1 MSLSHHLAAVWFAD
15 VVGYTRLS
23 EENEGEAV
31 RLVHGFQRV
40 SREVVAR
47 HGGRVVKFLGDGALA
62 EFSSTDMAVRSARSL
77 IEAFAAAAEAEGLA
91 SDALRIGVHVGDVV
105 ATEDGDL
112 YGDGV
117 NVASRIQAA
126 GDAGEVWVS
135 EDVRRQLR
143 QRPEFRFE
151 SRGERELKGLSRPLA
166 MHAVQV
172 LDAATWTPPETG
184 PQSGAAPTLT
194 GKRNG
199 AATAGAGAGES
210 PGRWNRR
217 RASSLLGAGISIA
230 LVALVASTWF
240 RGRGPAAA
248 GSETVLAVLPFENL
262 SGDEE
267 TEPFVLGVHDDLLT
281 HLSSLGTFKVIS
293 RTTMMGYE
301 GSNKSVPEIAEEL
314 GATTV
319 LEGGVQRSGDRIRMN
334 VQLIDARTDEHLW
347 AERFD
352 RTLTAGDVFA
362 IQAEIAEQI
371 AGALASALTPEQK
384 ADLARAPTEDL
395 EALDLYYQ
403 GLEYYRT
410 RAGGSGYE
418 SARRAESTLAA
429 SVGADPQFA
438 AAWAALAQARAWQI
452 RNGVET
458 DTTGAREALD
468 RAEALAPE
476 ARETIVAEGV
486 YLYYAKADFAAADDR
501 FRDALSR
508 WPDDPDL
515 LGWRSLVVRRQGR
528 WEEAL
533 ELGERARAID
543 PRNPDVLSYLGETL
557 DNLRRYEEAERTWDQ
572 ILALNPQDGTAR
584 YWKTLLILEGRG
596 DIPRARRFLDASE
609 EVLGPAT
616 HASFVAL
623 VSIYERDYEAGIA
636 ALEGK
641 PVEPDLPTD
650 APALL
655 ALLSHWAGR
664 EPETRHWADSLQ
676 RTADREIARL
686 EAGLDPFV
694 QRARAYAERGV
705 AHALS
710 GRPAEAVRDARRSL
724 ELLPISRDAVDAP
737 RWHVQ
742 TATAYLLAGDRD
754 AAFRVL
760 DALASVPSPLSAA
773 SLRLNPVYDSLRDD
787 PRYPP
792 LFAKLEAAERRG
804 TGTR

>member
-31 RLVHGFQRV
+31 RLVHGFQRIA
-40 SREVVAR
+40 REVVAR

-62 EFSSTDMAVRSARSL
+62 EFPSTDMAVRSAEELLR
-77 IEAFAAAAEAEGLA
+77 AFASTAKSEGLA

-126 GDAGEVWVS
+126 GDPGEVWVS

-151 SRGERELKGLSRPLA
+151 SRGERELKGLSRPLV

-172 LDAATWTPPETG
+172 LDAATWTPPEAG
-184 PQSGAAPTLT
+184 PQLTAPPTVA

-199 AATAGAGAGES
+199 AAAAGAERTETT
-210 PGRWNRR
+210 GRWHRR
-217 RASSLLGAGISIA
+217 RAVPLLGAGILIA
-230 LVALVASTWF
+230 AIGASTWF
-240 RGRGPAAA
+240 LGRGTDAA

-293 RTTMMGYE
+293 RTTVMGYE
-301 GSNKSVPEIAEEL
+301 GSTKSVPEIAKEL

-334 VQLIDARTDEHLW
+334 VQLIDARTDEHVW

-362 IQAEIAEQI
+362 IQAEIAEEI
-371 AGALASALTPEQK
+371 AGALAIALTPEQK

-403 GLEYYRT
+403 GLEHYRS
-410 RAGGSGYE
+410 RGGFGYE

-429 SVGADPQFA
+429 AVEADPRFA
-438 AAWAALAQARAWQI
+438 AAWAALAQARAWQV
-452 RNGVET
+452 RNGVST

-468 RAEALAPE
+468 RAVALAPDT
-476 ARETIVAEGV
+476 RETLVAEGV
-486 YLYYAKADFAAADDR
+486 YLYYAQADFAGADDR
-501 FRDALSR
+501 FQEALSR
-508 WPDDPDL
+508 WPEDAEL
-515 LGWRSLVVRRQGR
+515 LGWRALVVRRLGR

-533 ELGERARAID
+533 ELGERAVAID
-543 PRNPDVLSYLGETL
+543 PRNPSLLSYLGETY
-557 DNLRRYEEAERTWDQ
+557 DNLRRFDDAERAWDRVVT
-572 ILALNPQDGTAR
+572 LSPRDGSAR
-584 YWKTLLILEGRG
+584 YWKTLLLLEGKG
-596 DIPRARRFLDASE
+596 DPERARRFLDASAD
-609 EVLGPAT
+609 VMGPAGT
-616 HASFVAL
+616 AVFAAMVSFF
-623 VSIYERDYEAGIA
+623 ERDYEAGIA
-636 ALEGK
+636 DLEGK
-641 PVEPDLPTD
+641 PVESD
-650 APALL
+650 APPVAPYLL
-655 ALLSHWAGR
+655 AILSRWAGR
-664 EPETRHWADSLQ
+664 EAESRMWADSLY
-676 RTADREIARL
+676 RTADRQFAEL
-686 EAGLDPFV
+686 ESGLDPFV
-694 QRARAYAERGV
+694 QRAEDVAYRGI
-705 AHALS
+705 AHALA
-710 GRPAEAVRDARRSL
+710 GRRADALRDARLVL
-724 ELLPISRDAVDAP
+724 ELLPVSRDAVDAP
-737 RWHVQ
+737 RVHVLVVKC
-742 TATAYLLAGDRD
+742 YILAGDED
-754 AAFRVL
+754 AAFRLL
-760 DALASVPSPLSAA
+760 DALAFIPAPMHPAD
-773 SLRLNPVYDSLRDD
+773 LRRNPFYDSLRDD

-792 LFAKLEAAERRG
+792 LLAKLESAERSG

>member
-40 SREVVAR
+40 AREVVAR

-62 EFSSTDMAVRSARSL
+62 EFSSTDMAVRSAEAL
-77 IEAFAAAAEAEGLA
+77 IRAFAASAEAEGLA
-91 SDALRIGVHVGDVV
+91 SDELRVGVHVGDVV

-126 GDAGEVWVS
+126 GDPGEVWVS

-151 SRGERELKGLSRPLA
+151 SRGERELKGLRRPLA
-166 MHAVQV
+166 MHAVHV
-172 LDAATWTPPETG
+172 LDAATWTAPEAPP
-184 PQSGAAPTLT
+184 AARPTVA

-199 AATAGAGAGES
+199 GVASAGRTET
-210 PGRWNRR
+210 PGRWSRR
-217 RASSLLGAGISIA
+217 RAVSLLGAGILLA
-230 LVALVASTWF
+230 VAAIGASTWF
-240 RGRGPAAA
+240 LGRGSDAA

-281 HLSSLGTFKVIS
+281 HLSQIGEIKVIS
-293 RTTMMGYE
+293 RTTVMGYQ
-301 GSNKSVPEIAEEL
+301 GSTKSVPEIAKEL

-362 IQAEIAEQI
+362 IQAEIAERI
-371 AGALASALTPEQK
+371 AEALATALTPEQK

-403 GLEYYRT
+403 GLEHYRS
-410 RAGGSGYE
+410 RAGFGYE
-418 SARRAESTLAA
+418 NARRAVTTLATA
-429 SVGADPQFA
+429 VEADPEFA
-438 AAWAALAQARAWQI
+438 VAWAALAKARAWQL

-458 DTTGAREALD
+458 DTTNAREALD
-468 RAEALAPE
+468 RAIALAPG
-476 ARETIVAEGV
+476 ARETALAEGV
-486 YLYYAKADFAAADDR
+486 YLYYAKADFAAADER
-501 FRDALSR
+501 FREALSH
-508 WPDDPDL
+508 WPDDADL
-515 LGWRSLVVRRQGR
+515 LGWRSLVVRRLGR
-528 WEEAL
+528 WEESL
-533 ELGERARAID
+533 ELGERARALD
-543 PRNPDVLSYLGETL
+543 PRNPEVLSYLGETL
-557 DNLRRYEEAERTWDQ
+557 DRLRRYEEAERTWDQ
-572 ILALNPQDGTAR
+572 VLALNPRDGSAR
-584 YWKTLLILEGRG
+584 YYKALILLDRRG
-596 DIPRARRFLDASE
+596 DFPRARRFLEASAD
-609 EVLGPAT
+609 VLGPTSAALLT
-616 HASFVAL
+616 ARLSF
-623 VSIYERDYEAGIA
+623 YERKYEAGIK
-636 ALEGK
+636 ALEGQ
-641 PVEPDLPTD
+641 PVEPDS
-650 APALL
+650 PAATPYFL

-664 EPETRHWADSLQ
+664 EDETRVWADSLQ
-676 RTADREIARL
+676 RVADRSIAEL
-686 EAGLDPFV
+686 EAGFDPFV
-694 QRARAYAERGV
+694 QRASDFAFRGI

-710 GRPAEAVRDARRSL
+710 GRFAEAERDARSAL
-724 ELLPISRDAVDAP
+724 EVLPVSRDAVDAG
-737 RWHVQ
+737 RVHLDIAVV
-742 TATAYLLAGDRD
+742 YVLAGNRD

-760 DALASVPSPLSAA
+760 DSMASVPSELSAA
-773 SLRLNPVYDSLRDD
+773 MLRLNPLYDSLRDD
-787 PRYPP
+787 PRYAA
-792 LFAKLEAAERRG
+792 LLEKLEAAERSG
-804 TGTR
+804 TGSL

>member
-31 RLVHGFQRV
+31 RLVHGFQGV
-40 SREVVAR
+40 AREVVAR
-47 HGGRVVKFLGDGALA
+47 HGGRIVKFLGDGALA
-62 EFSSTDMAVRSARSL
+62 EFSSTDMAVRSAEVL
-77 IEAFAAAAEAEGLA
+77 IRAFAASAEAEGLA
-91 SDALRIGVHVGDVV
+91 SDELRVGVHVGDVV

-126 GDAGEVWVS
+126 GDSGEVWVS

-151 SRGERELKGLSRPLA
+151 SRGERELKGLKRPLA
-166 MHAVQV
+166 MHAVEV
-172 LDAATWTPPETG
+172 MDAASWAPPETAASTIAG
-184 PQSGAAPTLT
+184 KRDGGSAGAA
-194 GKRNG
+194 
-199 AATAGAGAGES
+199 GEA
-210 PGRWNRR
+210 PGRGARR
-217 RASSLLGAGISIA
+217 RAVSLLGAGILIA
-230 LVALVASTWF
+230 VVALGASTWF
-240 RGRGPAAA
+240 LSRGSDAT

-262 SGDEE
+262 SGDQD

-281 HLSSLGTFKVIS
+281 HLSRLGTFKVIS

-301 GSNKSVPEIAEEL
+301 GSTKSVPEIAKEL

-371 AGALASALTPEQK
+371 AGALATALTPEQK
-384 ADLARAPTEDL
+384 AEIARAPTENL

-410 RAGGSGYE
+410 RAGYGYE

-429 SVGADPQFA
+429 TVAADPQFA
-438 AAWAALAQARAWQI
+438 AAWAALAQARAWQV
-452 RNGVET
+452 RQGVET
-458 DTTGAREALD
+458 DTTGARQALD
-468 RAEALAPE
+468 RAAALAPE

-486 YLYYAKADFAAADDR
+486 YLYYAKADFAAADAR
-501 FRDALSR
+501 FREAISR
-508 WPDDPDL
+508 WPEDADL
-515 LGWRSLVVRRQGR
+515 VGLRSLVVRRLGR

-543 PRNPDVLSYLGETL
+543 PRNHEVLSYLGETL
-557 DNLRRYEEAERTWDQ
+557 GNLRRYEEAERIWDQ
-572 ILALNPQDGTAR
+572 VLALNPRDGTAR
-584 YWKTLLILEGRG
+584 YWKTLLLLESRG
-596 DIPRARRFLDASE
+596 DIPRARRFLDASAD
-609 EVLGPAT
+609 VLGAAG
-616 HASFVAL
+616 HASLGAQMSL
-623 VSIYERDYEAGIA
+623 YERDYEGGIA

-641 PVEPDLPTD
+641 PVEPDNPTD
-650 APALL
+650 VPALL
-655 ALLSHWAGR
+655 ALLAHWAGR
-664 EPETRHWADSLQ
+664 EEDSRVWADSLQ
-676 RTADREIARL
+676 RAADRVIAEL
-686 EAGLDPFV
+686 ESGLDPFV
-694 QRARAYAERGV
+694 QRAEVYAYRGI

-710 GRPAEAVRDARRSL
+710 GRPDEAVRDGRRAM
-724 ELLPISRDAVDAP
+724 ELLPISRDAVDAS
-737 RWHVQ
+737 RRHILV
-742 TATAYLLAGDRD
+742 ATAFVLAGDRD
-754 AAFRVL
+754 AAFRLL
-760 DALASVPSPLSAA
+760 DALAAVPSPLSSA

-787 PRYPP
+787 PRYPE
-792 LFAKLEAAERRG
+792 LLEKLEAAERSG
-804 TGTR
+804 SGTR

>member
-1 MSLSHHLAAVWFAD
+1 LSLSHHLAAVWFAD

-40 SREVVAR
+40 AREVVAR
-47 HGGRVVKFLGDGALA
+47 YGGRVVKFLGDGALA
-62 EFSSTDMAVRSARSL
+62 EFPSTDMAVRSAEAL
-77 IEAFAAAAEAEGLA
+77 IQAFAAAAEAEGLA
-91 SDALRIGVHVGDVV
+91 SGDLRVGVHVGDVV

-126 GDAGEVWVS
+126 GDSGEVWVS

-151 SRGERELKGLSRPLA
+151 SRGERELKGLKRPLA

-172 LDAATWTPPETG
+172 LDAATWTPPEAG
-184 PQSGAAPTLT
+184 PQPAAPTVT

-199 AATAGAGAGES
+199 ASAAGPGAAGER
-210 PGRWNRR
+210 RWNRR
-217 RASSLLGAGISIA
+217 RAVSLLGAGILIA
-230 LVALVASTWF
+230 IVALGASTWF
-240 RGRGPAAA
+240 RGRGADAA

-281 HLSSLGTFKVIS
+281 HLSRLGTFKVIS
-293 RTTMMGYE
+293 RTTVMGYE
-301 GSNKSVPEIAEEL
+301 GSTKSVPEIAKEL

-362 IQAEIAEQI
+362 IQAEIAERI
-371 AGALASALTPEQK
+371 AGALATALTPEQK

-429 SVGADPQFA
+429 AVEADPEFA
-438 AAWAALAQARAWQI
+438 GAWAALAQARAWQL
-452 RNGVET
+452 RNGIET

-468 RAEALAPE
+468 RAAALAPE

-486 YLYYAKADFAAADDR
+486 YLYYARADFAAADDR
-501 FRDALSR
+501 FREALSR

-572 ILALNPQDGTAR
+572 VLALNPQDGTAR
-584 YWKTLLILEGRG
+584 YWKTMLLLEGRG
-596 DIPRARRFLDASE
+596 DIPRARRFLDASAD
-609 EVLGPAT
+609 VLGPAT

-623 VSIYERDYEAGIA
+623 VSLYERDYEGGIS

-641 PVEPDLPTD
+641 PVEPDIPTD
-650 APALL
+650 APTLL
-655 ALLSHWAGR
+655 ALLSHWAGQ

-676 RTADREIARL
+676 RAADREISKL

-694 QRARAYAERGV
+694 QRARAYANRGI
-705 AHALS
+705 ANALS
-710 GRPAEAVRDARRSL
+710 GRPADAVRDARRAL
-724 ELLPISRDAVDAP
+724 ELLPISRDAVDAS

-742 TATAYLLAGDRD
+742 TATAFLLAGDRD

-760 DALASVPSPLSAA
+760 DALAGVPSPLSSA
-773 SLRLNPVYDSLRDD
+773 SFRLNPVYDSLRND
-787 PRYPP
+787 PRYSE
-792 LFAKLEAAERRG
+792 LLAKLEAAERSG
-804 TGTR
+804 TGTL

>member
-1 MSLSHHLAAVWFAD
+1 LSLSHHLAAVWFAD
-15 VVGYTRLS
+15 VVGYTHLS

-40 SREVVAR
+40 AREVVLG

-62 EFSSTDMAVRSARSL
+62 EFSSTEMAVRSAEALLR
-77 IEAFAAAAEAEGLA
+77 AFAAAAAAEGLA
-91 SDALRIGVHVGDVV
+91 SDQLRVGVHVGDVV
-105 ATEDGDL
+105 ATEDGDV

-117 NVASRIQAA
+117 NVASRIQAV
-126 GDAGEVWVS
+126 GDPGEVSVS

-143 QRPEFRFE
+143 QRPEFRFA
-151 SRGERELKGLSRPLA
+151 SRGERELKGLKRPLA
-166 MHAVQV
+166 IHAVEV
-172 LDAATWTPPETG
+172 LDAETWTPPEAA
-184 PQSGAAPTLT
+184 GATTVAA
-194 GKRNG
+194 KRNG
-199 AATAGAGAGES
+199 GTVAVPAADRGVGS
-210 PGRWNRR
+210 WNRR
-217 RASSLLGAGISIA
+217 RAVSLLGAGILIA
-230 LVALVASTWF
+230 VAALGASTWF
-240 RGRGPAAA
+240 LGRGSDAS

-293 RTTMMGYE
+293 RTTVMGYE
-301 GSNKSVPEIAEEL
+301 GSTKSVPEIAKEL

-362 IQAEIAEQI
+362 IQAEIAERI
-371 AGALASALTPEQK
+371 AGALETALTPEQK
-384 ADLARAPTEDL
+384 ADLAHAPTEDL

-410 RAGGSGYE
+410 RAGYGFE
-418 SARRAESTLAA
+418 SARRAETTLSAA
-429 SVGADPQFA
+429 VAADPVFA
-438 AAWAALAQARAWQI
+438 AAWAALAQARSWQL

-468 RAEALAPE
+468 RAASLAPDS
-476 ARETIVAEGV
+476 RETIVAEGV

-501 FRDALSR
+501 FREALSR
-508 WPDDPDL
+508 WPDDADL
-515 LGWRSLVVRRQGR
+515 IGLRSLVVRRLGR

-543 PRNPDVLSYLGETL
+543 PRNPDILSYLGETL
-557 DNLRRYEEAERTWDQ
+557 GNLRRYEEAERTWDQ
-572 ILALNPQDGTAR
+572 VLALNPRDGTAR
-584 YWKTLLILEGRG
+584 FWKTLLLLEGRG
-596 DIPRARRFLDASE
+596 DVARARRFLDASAD
-609 EVLGPAT
+609 VLGPAG
-616 HASFVAL
+616 HARSAAL
-623 VSIYERDYEAGIA
+623 LSIYERDYDGGIA

-641 PVEPDLPTD
+641 PVEPDRPTD

-664 EPETRHWADSLQ
+664 EEESQAWADSLQ
-676 RTADREIARL
+676 RAADREISGL

-694 QRARAYAERGV
+694 QRAETYAFRGL

-710 GRPAEAVRDARRSL
+710 GRPGEAVRDGRRAL
-724 ELLPISRDAVDAP
+724 ELLPISQDAVDAP
-737 RWHVQ
+737 RVHVQ
-742 TATAYLLAGDRD
+742 IAAAFLLAGDRES
-754 AAFRVL
+754 AFRVL
-760 DALASVPSPLSAA
+760 DRLASVPSTLSSA

-787 PRYPP
+787 PRYSE
-792 LFAKLEAAERRG
+792 LLRKLEAAERSG

>member
-40 SREVVAR
+40 AREVVAR

-62 EFSSTDMAVRSARSL
+62 EFSSTDMAVRSA
-77 IEAFAAAAEAEGLA
+77 EALLHDFAAAAADEGLA
-91 SDALRIGVHVGDVV
+91 SSALRIGVHVGDVV

-126 GDAGEVWVS
+126 GDPGEVWVS

-151 SRGERELKGLSRPLA
+151 SRGERELKGLKRPLA

-172 LDAATWTPPETG
+172 LDVATWTPPEAG
-184 PQSGAAPTLT
+184 PQPAPAPTVA

-199 AATAGAGAGES
+199 GPAAGQSHAAGE
-210 PGRWNRR
+210 GRWNRR
-217 RASSLLGAGISIA
+217 RALSLLGAGVLIA
-230 LVALVASTWF
+230 VVALGASTWF
-240 RGRGPAAA
+240 LGRGSDAA

-281 HLSSLGTFKVIS
+281 HLSRLGTFKVIS
-293 RTTMMGYE
+293 RTTVMGYE
-301 GSNKSVPEIAEEL
+301 GSTKSVPEIAKEL

-362 IQAEIAEQI
+362 IQAEIAERI
-371 AGALASALTPEQK
+371 AGALATALTPEQK
-384 ADLARAPTEDL
+384 AELASAPTENL

-410 RAGGSGYE
+410 RAGYGFE
-418 SARRAESTLAA
+418 SARRSEATLSAA
-429 SVGADPQFA
+429 VEADPAFA
-438 AAWAALAQARAWQI
+438 AAWAALAQARAWQL

-468 RAEALAPE
+468 RAAALAPDS
-476 ARETIVAEGV
+476 RETIVAEGV
-486 YLYYAKADFAAADDR
+486 YLYYARADFAAADDR
-501 FRDALSR
+501 FREALSR
-508 WPDDPDL
+508 WPDDADL
-515 LGWRSLVVRRQGR
+515 IGLRSLVVRRLGR

-543 PRNPDVLSYLGETL
+543 PRNPDILSYLGETL
-557 DNLRRYEEAERTWDQ
+557 GNLRRYDEAERTWDQ
-572 ILALNPQDGTAR
+572 VLSLNPRDGTAR
-584 YWKTLLILEGRG
+584 FWKMLLLLEGRG
-596 DIPRARRFLDASE
+596 DIPRARRFLEASAD
-609 EVLGPAT
+609 VLGAAG
-616 HASFVAL
+616 HARFVAL
-623 VSIYERDYEAGIA
+623 ISFYERDYEGGIA
-636 ALEGK
+636 ALEGH
-641 PVEPDLPTD
+641 PVEPDSPTD
-650 APALL
+650 APFLL
-655 ALLSHWAGR
+655 ASLSHRAGR
-664 EPETRHWADSLQ
+664 EPETRVWADSLQ
-676 RTADREIARL
+676 RAADRKIDEL
-686 EAGLDPFV
+686 ESGLDPFV
-694 QRARAYAERGV
+694 QRAENYAFRGI

-710 GRPAEAVRDARRSL
+710 GRPAEALRDGRRAM
-724 ELLPISRDAVDAP
+724 ELLQVSRDAVDAP
-737 RWHVQ
+737 RMQVHV
-742 TATAYLLAGDRD
+742 ATVFLLAGDRD

-760 DALASVPSPLSAA
+760 DTLASIPSELSAA
-773 SLRLNPVYDSLRDD
+773 KLRLNPVYDSIRDD
-787 PRYPP
+787 PRYPA
-792 LFAKLEAAERRG
+792 LLEKLEAAERSG

>member
-1 MSLSHHLAAVWFAD
+1 VSLSHHLAAVWFAD

-40 SREVVAR
+40 AREVVAR
-47 HGGRVVKFLGDGALA
+47 YGGRVVKFLGDGALA
-62 EFSSTDMAVRSARSL
+62 EFSSTDMAVRSAEAL
-77 IEAFAAAAEAEGLA
+77 IRAFAASAQAEGLA
-91 SDALRIGVHVGDVV
+91 SNELRVGVHVGDVV

-126 GDAGEVWVS
+126 GDSGEVWVS

-151 SRGERELKGLSRPLA
+151 SRGERELKGLKRPLA

-172 LDAATWTPPETG
+172 LDVATWAPPEAT
-184 PQSGAAPTLT
+184 PTAAERVGATEPA
-194 GKRNG
+194 GRG
-199 AATAGAGAGES
+199 AS
-210 PGRWNRR
+210 PPKLAGRWRRR
-217 RASSLLGAGISIA
+217 RALSLLGAGIVIA
-230 LVALVASTWF
+230 IVALGASRWWL
-240 RGRGPAAA
+240 GRGPGSGEA
-248 GSETVLAVLPFENL
+248 GTVLAVLPFENL
-262 SGDEE
+262 SGDEA

-281 HLSSLGTFKVIS
+281 QLSQIGDFKVIS
-293 RTTMMGYE
+293 RTSVMGYQ
-301 GSNKSVPEIAEEL
+301 GSTKSMPEIAKEL

-347 AERFD
+347 AEQYD
-352 RTLTAGDVFA
+352 RTLTAADVFS
-362 IQAEIAEQI
+362 IQAEIAERI
-371 AGALASALTPEQK
+371 AAALATALTPEQK
-384 ADLARAPTEDL
+384 AEIASAPTENL

-410 RAGGSGYE
+410 RAGYGFE
-418 SARRAESTLAA
+418 SSRRAESTLAA
-429 SVGADPQFA
+429 AVEADPQFA

-468 RAEALAPE
+468 RAVALAPE
-476 ARETIVAEGV
+476 ERETIVAEGV

-501 FRDALSR
+501 FREALSR
-508 WPDDPDL
+508 WPDDADL
-515 LGWRSLVVRRQGR
+515 IGLRSLVVRRLGR

-543 PRNPDVLSYLGETL
+543 PRNPNILSYLGETL
-557 DNLRRYEEAERTWDQ
+557 GNLRRYEEAERTWDQ
-572 ILALNPQDGTAR
+572 VLSLNPRDGTAR
-584 YWKTLLILEGRG
+584 FWKMLLLLEGRG
-596 DIPRARRFLDASE
+596 DIPRAGRFLEASAD
-609 EVLGPAT
+609 VLGAAG
-616 HASFVAL
+616 HARFVAL
-623 VSIYERDYEAGIA
+623 VSFYERDYEGGIA
-636 ALEGK
+636 ALEGQ
-641 PVEPDLPTD
+641 PVEPDSPTD
-650 APALL
+650 APFLL
-655 ALLSHWAGR
+655 ARLSHLAGR
-664 EPETRHWADSLQ
+664 EPETRVWADSLQ
-676 RTADREIARL
+676 RAADRKIAEL
-686 EAGLDPFV
+686 ESGLDPFV
-694 QRARAYAERGV
+694 QRAENYAFRGI

-710 GRPAEAVRDARRSL
+710 GRPTEAVRDGRRAM

-737 RWHVQ
+737 RMHVQ
-742 TATAYLLAGDRD
+742 VATVFLLAGDRD

-760 DALASVPSPLSAA
+760 DTLASIPSELSAA

-787 PRYPP
+787 PRYAE
-792 LFAKLEAAERRG
+792 LLRKLEAAERSG